1 MNSLPEQFNFAEHL
15 FALNRARGDR
25 IAYIDDQ
32 GTLSYSALE
41 DRARRLAAVLA
52 NAGVRRE
59 ERVLLLMLDTS
70 DWPVAFLGCLYAGVV
85 PVAVNTLL
93 KPDDYAYMLTH
104 CRAQAALVSG
114 ALLPVL
120 NEALAL
126 APHHEVRACVVSQPQ
141 GMLAAGAV
149 DMQAAMAN
157 TPALAAPARTGPDEP
172 GFWLYSSGSTGKP
185 KGTVHTQGSLWWTAE
200 LYGKA
205 VLGLTEKDMCFSAA
219 KLYFAY
225 GLGNSLTFP
234 LSVGA
239 TVVLMAER
247 PTPDATFERWTRHQ
261 PTVFFGAPT
270 GFAGMLASP
279 CLPAVRWRCACA
291 RRRARR
297 CRPRSR
303 SASRTI
309 SGATSSMAL
318 VRPRCCTSS
327 CPTARAMCATAL
339 LANRCQATRYPC
351 AAKTAARYRR
361 ARSAT
366 STSRVPALR

>member
-41 DRARRLAAVLA
+41 DRARRLAAVLT

-59 ERVLLLMLDTS
+59 ECVLLLMLDTS

-85 PVAVNTLL
+85 PVAANTLL

-114 ALLPVL
+114 ALLQVL

-157 TPALAAPARTGPDEP
+157 TPVLAAPARTGPD
-172 GFWLYSSGSTGKP
+172 
-185 KGTVHTQGSLWWTAE
+185 
-200 LYGKA
+200 
-205 VLGLTEKDMCFSAA
+205 
-219 KLYFAY
+219 
-225 GLGNSLTFP
+225 
-234 LSVGA
+234 
-239 TVVLMAER
+239 
-247 PTPDATFERWTRHQ
+247 
-261 PTVFFGAPT
+261 
-270 GFAGMLASP
+270 
-279 CLPAVRWRCACA
+279 
-291 RRRARR
+291 
-297 CRPRSR
+297 
-303 SASRTI
+303 
-309 SGATSSMAL
+309 
-318 VRPRCCTSS
+318 
-327 CPTARAMCATAL
+327 
-339 LANRCQATRYPC
+339 
-351 AAKTAARYRR
+351 
-361 ARSAT
+361 
-366 STSRVPALR
+366 